1 MECHICFENVTEDS
15 IVNLECAHSL
25 CQTCL
30 GNLRQRLCPFCRTSI
45 KNMSAPA
52 QPIFS
57 SSSPP
62 QIEIFDII
70 TTIRRRHRRRRRR
83 RRRRASI
90 PHVIRA
96 PTLVESFDMEDIQ
109 VAFQHPDSTIKQ
121 DSVCDKER
129 QRRRN
134 TRNRWRQNSTHN
146 IINVES
152 R

>member
-15 IVNLECAHSL
+15 IVSLECAHSL

-45 KNMSAPA
+45 KNMSELA

-57 SSSPP
+57 SSSTP
-62 QIEIFDII
+62 QIEIFDIV
-70 TTIRRRHRRRRRR
+70 TPRHRRRRRR
-83 RRRRASI
+83 RRPSI

-109 VAFQHPDSTIKQ
+109 VARQHPNSETKQ
-121 DSVCDKER
+121 ESVCDKER

-134 TRNRWRQNSTHN
+134 IRNRWKQNSTHN